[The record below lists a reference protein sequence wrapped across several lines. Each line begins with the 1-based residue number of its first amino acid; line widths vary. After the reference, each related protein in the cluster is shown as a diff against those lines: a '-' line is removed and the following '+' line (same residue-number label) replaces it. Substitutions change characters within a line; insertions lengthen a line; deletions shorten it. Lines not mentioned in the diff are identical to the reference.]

1 MHDSKA
7 VATRPFCLRIYSKR
21 HVSGGVRYGDSIIAR
36 SKKSCCTL
44 STGGGVLRREER
56 QTNDCLFEV
65 VYTMYRLR
73 FWANSFFRCPRSG
86 VHYIP
91 CSRLPG
97 TEKTMRIVTT
107 KASFSFHRLG
117 GSAVQANIDRGG
129 TRKALAKAEQIQEQR
144 ELWRG

>member
-1 MHDSKA
+1 MHHSKE
-7 VATRPFCLRIYSKR
+7 VATRIFCLRIYSKR

-36 SKKSCCTL
+36 SKKSRCTL

-56 QTNDCLFEV
+56 QTNECLFEV
-65 VYTMYRLR
+65 VYKMYRLR
-73 FWANSFFRCPRSG
+73 FWANSFRCLRRG

-117 GSAVQANIDRGG
+117 GSAVQAKNDRGG